1 MNRRT
6 FVTVLATLC
15 AWPFTR
21 LRAHENAV
29 KAIPKPAELANW
41 HPSDEGMV
49 LCKVWDNYSRRLD
62 REPVF
67 VRSAYMRAP
76 HRRRL
81 AFTPGV
87 DGVDSVDI
95 KQLGPDSTVFRLEA
109 IDQVQEADGKT
120 HTTYH
125 YDYVSGP
132 KWWEPARPQWAFIGH
147 LPDGDVRCFQ
157 RKHARWEHLASY
169 QFTHVT
175 FVEGHGLSGQERA
188 LVISR
193 IRTKPGEPLT
203 SIRFEGT
210 PVRVRP

>member
-6 FVTVLATLC
+6 FVAALATLC

-29 KAIPKPAELANW
+29 KAVPKAP
-41 HPSDEGMV
+41 D
-49 LCKVWDNYSRRLD
+49 LD
-62 REPVF
+62 IYRF
-67 VRSAYMRAP
+67 A
-76 HRRRL
+76 HL
-81 AFTPGV
+81 W
-87 DGVDSVDI
+87 
-95 KQLGPDSTVFRLEA
+95 
-109 IDQVQEADGKT
+109 DGKT
-120 HTTYH
+120 HVRSARVGIFEREIRFPMRVSWYTGDHKGLPGAPRDIAETVFRWDHRVVGPREIACH
-125 YDYVSGP
+125 YQYVSGP

-188 LVISR
+188 VVISR
-193 IRTKPGEPLT
+193 IRTKPGEPLA
-203 SIRFEGT
+203 SIRITGT
-210 PVRVRP
+210 PR